1 MFYSLV
7 IVTFVLALGLSYSI
21 MRLFKSSIESILARI
36 IQDPIYTAWG
46 KYTFFAGL
54 VVGTS
59 SGIRIYD
66 MEKYITPMHYDIDQK
81 QATIISL
88 TQERWVL
95 EIYRTIV
102 ETLQGLA
109 WMMLV
114 FFMVTLLAYVLI
126 RRNEAAKNENLAKK

>member
-7 IVTFVLALGLSYSI
+7 LVTFILALGLSYVV
-21 MRLFKSSIESILARI
+21 MRLFSASIYAILARI
-36 IQDPIYTAWG
+36 IQESIHSAWG

-66 MEKYITPMHYDIDQK
+66 MEKYISPIYVDRQTEQPMILK
-81 QATIISL
+81 L

-95 EIYRTIV
+95 EIYRTVV

-114 FFMVTLLAYVLI
+114 FFMVALLAYVLI
-126 RRNEAAKNENLAKK
+126 KRNEAAKN

>member
-7 IVTFVLALGLSYSI
+7 AVTFILALGLSYAV
-21 MRLFKSSIESILARI
+21 MRLFNASIYAILARI
-36 IQDPIYTAWG
+36 IADPIHQAWG

-66 MEKYITPMHYDIDQK
+66 MEKYITPMHYDGEQK
-81 QATIISL
+81 QPVILSL
-88 TQERWVL
+88 THERWVL

-114 FFMVTLLAYVLI
+114 FFMVALLAYVLV
-126 RRNEAAKNENLAKK
+126 RRSENPKI

>member
-7 IVTFVLALGLSYSI
+7 IVTFLLALGLSYSV
-21 MRLFKSSIESILARI
+21 MHLFKSSIDAILARI
-36 IQDPIYTAWG
+36 IQDPIYSAWG

-66 MEKYITPMHYDIDQK
+66 MEKYISPIHYDTEQK
-81 QATIISL
+81 QAIILSL

-114 FFMVTLLAYVLI
+114 FFMVTLLAYILLK
-126 RRNEAAKNENLAKK
+126 RNEAAKK

>member
-1 MFYSLV
+1 MFYSL
-7 IVTFVLALGLSYSI
+7 ILVTFALALGISYVV
-21 MRLFKSSIESILARI
+21 MHLFSSSIYAILARI
-36 IQDPIYTAWG
+36 IQEPIHTAWG

-66 MEKYITPMHYDIDQK
+66 IEKYISPIHYDSQSDQP
-81 QATIISL
+81 IIIQL
-88 TQERWVL
+88 TQQRWVL
-95 EIYRTIV
+95 EIYRTMV

-114 FFMVTLLAYVLI
+114 FFMVALLAYVLI
-126 RRNEAAKNENLAKK
+126 KRNEATKH

>member
-7 IVTFVLALGLSYSI
+7 IVTFLLALGLSYSV
-21 MRLFKSSIESILARI
+21 MHLFKSSIDAILARI
-36 IQDPIYTAWG
+36 IQDPIYSAWG

-66 MEKYITPMHYDIDQK
+66 MEKYISPIHYDTEQK
-81 QATIISL
+81 QAIILSL

-114 FFMVTLLAYVLI
+114 FFMVTLLAYVLLK
-126 RRNEAAKNENLAKK
+126 RNEAAKK